1 MGDKASTPCTEDC
14 LRDTAST
21 SYLGKTAST
30 PCLGE
35 TESTPC
41 LVGGNSVNPVSSGG
55 GDTAST
61 PSEDSLGDKASTPCT
76 KDSLEENIDLVQKQ
90 SGG

>member
-21 SYLGKTAST
+21 S
-30 PCLGE
+30 CLGE
-35 TESTPC
+35 TASTPC

-55 GDTAST
+55 ETAST

-76 KDSLEENIDLVQKQ
+76 EDSLEKNIDLVQKQ
-90 SGG
+90 SVG